1 MSLYGMMRTGAS
13 GMNAQANRL
22 GTVADNMANANTTGY
37 KKASAEFSSLILP
50 GSAGSYNSGAVTTD
64 VRYSITQAGAL
75 EFTSSKT
82 DLALDGGG
90 FFIVTDDNDL
100 PFLTR
105 AGSFVPDGEGIWS
118 MRPVSG

>member
-37 KKASAEFSSLILP
+37 KRASAEFSSLILP

-64 VRYSITQAGAL
+64 VRYSISQAGAL

-82 DLALDGGG
+82 DMALDGSG
-90 FFIVTDDNDL
+90 FFIVTDDNGL
-100 PFLTR
+100 PFSPVQDPLFPM
-105 AGSFVPDGEGIWS
+105 GKGIW
-118 MRPVSG
+118 